1 MCANL
6 WNLMFFFFPDPVTCW
21 VHLTRCMQ
29 VVKRAYAG
37 TRWRQNVLTT
47 SPYHLVHL
55 RKQGGERQKGD
66 QSGRC
71 SATIN
76 MNPIE
81 SLVSISSY
89 TELQIYRDRAY
100 TCPNPSL
107 HSAAFSL
114 ASTASHERQAGH
126 SLEPP
131 KEEAEVE
138 NVKEEVK
145 VVHRPHFLPQVPPTH
160 HSCPRNQMLVPG
172 AGRNRCL
179 LRCLHCWWL
188 ALLLQRGD
196 PQDDER
202 DDGRRPDPD
211 RPLPRLLDRQP
222 LLHWQHCRLPCR
234 RNCQSG

>member
-1 MCANL
+1 
-6 WNLMFFFFPDPVTCW
+6 MFS
-21 VHLTRCMQ
+21 LLL
-29 VVKRAYAG
+29 
-37 TRWRQNVLTT
+37 LTT
-47 SPYHLVHL
+47 LSILESREGRG
-55 RKQGGERQKGD
+55 RKATGD

-160 HSCPRNQMLVPG
+160 HDCPRNQILGP
-172 AGRNRCL
+172 RC
-179 LRCLHCWWL
+179 WL
-188 ALLLQRGD
+188 Q
-196 PQDDER
+196 
-202 DDGRRPDPD
+202 
-211 RPLPRLLDRQP
+211 
-222 LLHWQHCRLPCR
+222 
-234 RNCQSG
+234 

>member
-1 MCANL
+1 
-6 WNLMFFFFPDPVTCW
+6 MFS
-21 VHLTRCMQ
+21 LLL
-29 VVKRAYAG
+29 
-37 TRWRQNVLTT
+37 LTT
-47 SPYHLVHL
+47 LSILESREARG
-55 RKQGGERQKGD
+55 RKATGD

-71 SATIN
+71 SATIS

-160 HSCPRNQMLVPG
+160 HDCLRYQMLVLG